1 MHAGLVLHPP
11 ARERVGDHVLDA
23 LGPLWTRVDHV
34 PFGATVDIEHV
45 LLGPSGISVITTM
58 GAHDELAESV
68 TEARWRARKITALL
82 GRVAWVPACPVLV
95 VSELA
100 ELAIVGSHTMHDG
113 VLLVRTVDPESW
125 ITHLE
130 AQPTVLDDA
139 TIGEMLDVIV
149 THIQRT
155 DAIVSTYT
163 R

>member
-1 MHAGLVLHPP
+1 MRAGLVLHPLT
-11 ARERVGDHVLDA
+11 RERVDDQFLDA

-45 LLGPSGISVITTM
+45 LLARTGISVVTTM
-58 GAHDELAESV
+58 DEHDELDEAV

-82 GRVAWVPACPVLV
+82 GRVAWVVALPVLV

-100 ELAIVGSHTMHDG
+100 ELAIVGSYTVHDG
-113 VLLVRTVDPESW
+113 VLLVRAVDPASW
-125 ITHLE
+125 IAHLE
-130 AQPTVLDDA
+130 AQPTVLDDP

-149 THIQRT
+149 AHTQRT